1 MTVSKKLEKQEHS
14 AVKLAVTIGKDDV
27 LSGYDKLVGEYGR
40 TVQIPGFRKGK
51 VPRDILERKF
61 GEAFRT
67 EVLGKLVEEAVASVF
82 EDESLPQAERPL
94 PYSYPRLEG
103 EPPELKLDAPLSF
116 VLSYDVM
123 PQIKVGQYQGLEV
136 EAPVVEIGDEDLD
149 RELEVMRDRNAVVLD
164 RDEGLAAVTGD
175 LLTVNYAELNE
186 AGEVLAGTERQDF
199 AFTLG
204 SGLNL
209 FKFDEEVKGMKKGE
223 TRDFEKVYPED
234 FEDKDLAGKTKK
246 LRVTLTALKEK
257 KLPDLDDDLA
267 QDVDEQYKTLDDLKA
282 SIRER
287 LEKDLEKRL
296 RDIKVSKLLEKIMEN
311 SPVDLPGSMI
321 SLELESRWR
330 NMARQFNTDI
340 EALDRMM
347 ANSGGG
353 KARIIEGWR
362 PDVVKALQSRLI
374 VDTLIKEL
382 SLEAGEEEFGK
393 ELETM
398 AVQSGASIEDIK
410 KYYEADTMKEY
421 LKEDIKE
428 RKLFDLL
435 LAENKVIKGKK
446 GKYVDLVSN
455 NG

>member
-1 MTVSKKLEKQEHS
+1 
-14 AVKLAVTIGKDDV
+14 
-27 LSGYDKLVGEYGR
+27 
-40 TVQIPGFRKGK
+40 
-51 VPRDILERKF
+51 
-61 GEAFRT
+61 
-67 EVLGKLVEEAVASVF
+67 
-82 EDESLPQAERPL
+82 
-94 PYSYPRLEG
+94 
-103 EPPELKLDAPLSF
+103 
-116 VLSYDVM
+116 
-123 PQIKVGQYQGLEV
+123 
-136 EAPVVEIGDEDLD
+136 
-149 RELEVMRDRNAVVLD
+149 
-164 RDEGLAAVTGD
+164 
-175 LLTVNYAELNE
+175 
-186 AGEVLAGTERQDF
+186 
-199 AFTLG
+199 
-204 SGLNL
+204 
-209 FKFDEEVKGMKKGE
+209 
-223 TRDFEKVYPED
+223 
-234 FEDKDLAGKTKK
+234 
-246 LRVTLTALKEK
+246 
-257 KLPDLDDDLA
+257 
-267 QDVDEQYKTLDDLKA
+267 
-282 SIRER
+282 
-287 LEKDLEKRL
+287 
-296 RDIKVSKLLEKIMEN
+296 
-311 SPVDLPGSMI
+311 
-321 SLELESRWR
+321 
-330 NMARQFNTDI
+330 MARQFNTDI